1 MYLTYE
7 TSFYTDNEGQ
17 IMKVNKEIK
26 RPVFVIGHKNP
37 DTDSICAAITY
48 AKLKNAITGDE
59 YIAGRAGHLN
69 EETQFVLSHF
79 GVQVPVYIKDV
90 RTQVRDMEIRMLE
103 GIGADLS
110 LKRAWAEMRDAEVVT
125 LCVTEN
131 DEVSGIITTNDIV
144 ETYMD
149 VIDPGILSLAK
160 TSYQNIVETLDGEL
174 IVGDIGD
181 ILDKGK
187 VVIAAASPEMMENL
201 IEEGDVVILGNRYET
216 QLCAI
221 EMNAGCI
228 IVCEGADVAKTIRN
242 QAREHGTKIITTP
255 HDTFV
260 VARLINQSMPI
271 NYVMKKD
278 NVVCFHMDDYI
289 EDIQEVMA
297 SMRHRYF
304 PVLDKNEH
312 YVGMISRRNFLGAK
326 KKQLILVDHN
336 EKNQAV
342 NGADSA
348 DILEIIDHHRLRTIE
363 TSGPVFFRNQ
373 PLGSTCTIIYLMYK
387 EYGVEI
393 DKVTAGLLLAAI
405 LSDTLMFRSPTCT
418 AIDKKAGEELALIAG
433 VNYEE
438 FAKEMFHAGSNLSGK
453 SASEILHQ
461 DFKKFTV
468 DDMNIGIGQI
478 NSMSAEEL
486 LEIKSK
492 VEPELKKAAE
502 DDGLDMLFFMLTNII
517 DESSEVLF
525 TGAKSQ
531 YTINSAFGINASGD
545 KATLPGV
552 VSRKKQLLPAIVEAI
567 QN

>member
-1 MYLTYE
+1 MNNIEDT
-7 TSFYTDNEGQ
+7 
-17 IMKVNKEIK
+17 

-48 AKLKNAITGDE
+48 ANLKNKAFGGN
-59 YIAGRAGHLN
+59 YIACRAGHLN

-79 GVQVPVYIKDV
+79 GVDVPAYIKDV
-90 RTQVRDMEIRMLE
+90 RTQVRDMEIRRLD
-103 GIGADLS
+103 GVTSDLS
-110 LKRAWAEMRDAEVVT
+110 LKNAWAKMRDADVVT
-125 LCVTEN
+125 LCATEG
-131 DEVSGIITTNDIV
+131 DKLTGIVTTNDIV

-149 VIDPGILSLAK
+149 VIDPHILSQAK
-160 TSYQNIVETLDGEL
+160 TSYKNIVETLDGEL
-174 IVGDIGD
+174 IVGNIQDS
-181 ILDKGK
+181 LESGK
-187 VVIAAASPEMMENL
+187 VVIAAASPEMMENV
-201 IEEGDVVILGNRYET
+201 IEKGDIVILGNRYET

-221 EMNAGCI
+221 ELEASCI
-228 IVCEGADVAKTIRN
+228 IVCEGAEVTRTIKS
-242 QAREHGTKIITTP
+242 QAAEHGTRIITTP

-271 NYVMKKD
+271 DYIMKKD
-278 NVVCFHMDDYI
+278 NLATFYMDDFI

-304 PVLDKNEH
+304 PVLDKNDN
-312 YVGMISRRNFLGAK
+312 YIGMISRRNFLGAH
-326 KKQLILVDHN
+326 KKQMILVDHN

-393 DKVTAGLLLAAI
+393 DPKTAGLLLAAI

-418 AIDKKAGEELALIAG
+418 KVDRNAGEELSKIAQID
-433 VNYEE
+433 YEE

-468 DDMNIGIGQI
+468 DDLTIGIGQI
-478 NSMSAEEL
+478 NSMSSEEL
-486 LEIKSK
+486 VEIKSRI
-492 VEPELKKAAE
+492 EPELKNVTG
-502 DDGLDMLFFMLTNII
+502 DDGLDMIFFMLTNII
-517 DESSEVLF
+517 DESSEIIFSGNKALH
-525 TGAKSQ
+525 
-531 YTINSAFGINASGD
+531 TINSAFGLSAEGNSVV
-545 KATLPGV
+545 LPGV
-552 VSRKKQLLPAIVEAI
+552 VSRKKQLLPAIVEAM
-567 QN
+567 QQ

>member
-1 MYLTYE
+1 
-7 TSFYTDNEGQ
+7 
-17 IMKVNKEIK
+17 MKKNKNTK

-48 AKLKNAITGDE
+48 AKLKSAITDDE

-90 RTQVRDMEIRMLE
+90 RTQVRDMEIRMLD
-103 GIGADLS
+103 GVYKDLS
-110 LKRAWAEMRDAEVVT
+110 LKKAWEEMRDAEVVT

-131 DEVSGIITTNDIV
+131 DEISGIITTNDIV
-144 ETYMD
+144 KTYMD

-160 TSYQNIVETLDGEL
+160 TSYKNIVETLDGNL
-174 IVGDIGD
+174 LVGDIED
-181 ILDKGK
+181 TLDKGK
-187 VVIAAASPEMMENL
+187 VVIAAASPDMMENF

-221 EMNAGCI
+221 ELNAGCI
-228 IVCEGADVAKTIRN
+228 IVCEGAEVAKTIQT

-271 NYVMKKD
+271 SYVMKKD

-387 EYGVEI
+387 EFQVEI
-393 DKVTAGLLLAAI
+393 DKTTAGLLLAAI

-418 AIDKKAGEELALIAG
+418 NIDKKAGEELSKIAG
-433 VNYEE
+433 VDYEE

-453 SASEILHQ
+453 TAVEIIHQ

-468 DDMNIGIGQI
+468 DEMNIGIGQI
-478 NSMSAEEL
+478 NSMSIEEL
-486 LEIKSK
+486 MEIKSK
-492 VEPELKKAAE
+492 VVPELDKAAE
-502 DDGLDMLFFMLTNII
+502 DDGLDMMFFMLTNII

-525 TGAKSQ
+525 TGSKSQ
-531 YTINSAFGINASGD
+531 FTINSAFGINATENI
-545 KATLPGV
+545 AVLPGV

>member
-1 MYLTYE
+1 MNNIEDT
-7 TSFYTDNEGQ
+7 
-17 IMKVNKEIK
+17 

-48 AKLKNAITGDE
+48 ANLKNKAFGGN
-59 YIAGRAGHLN
+59 YIACRAGHLN

-79 GVQVPVYIKDV
+79 GVDVPAYIKDV
-90 RTQVRDMEIRMLE
+90 RTQVRDMEIRRLD
-103 GIGADLS
+103 GVTSDLS
-110 LKRAWAEMRDAEVVT
+110 LKNAWAKMRDADVVT
-125 LCVTEN
+125 LCATEG
-131 DEVSGIITTNDIV
+131 DKLTGIVTTNDIV

-149 VIDPGILSLAK
+149 VIDPHILSQAK
-160 TSYQNIVETLDGEL
+160 TSYKNIVETLDGEL
-174 IVGDIGD
+174 IVGNIEDS
-181 ILDKGK
+181 LESGK
-187 VVIAAASPEMMENL
+187 VVIAAASPEMMENV
-201 IEEGDVVILGNRYET
+201 IEKGDIVILGNRYET

-221 EMNAGCI
+221 ELEASCI
-228 IVCEGADVAKTIRN
+228 IVCEGAEVTRTIKS
-242 QAREHGTKIITTP
+242 QATEHGTRIITTP

-271 NYVMKKD
+271 DYIMKKD
-278 NVVCFHMDDYI
+278 NLATFYMDDFI

-304 PVLDKNEH
+304 PVLDKNDN
-312 YVGMISRRNFLGAK
+312 YIGMISRRNFLGAH
-326 KKQLILVDHN
+326 KKQMILVDHN

-393 DKVTAGLLLAAI
+393 DPKTAGLLLAAI

-418 AIDKKAGEELALIAG
+418 QVDRNAGEELSKIAQID
-433 VNYEE
+433 YEE

-468 DDMNIGIGQI
+468 DDLTIGIGQI
-478 NSMSAEEL
+478 NSMSSEEL
-486 LEIKSK
+486 VEIKSRI
-492 VEPELKKAAE
+492 EPELKSVTG
-502 DDGLDMLFFMLTNII
+502 DDGLDMIFFMLTNII
-517 DESSEVLF
+517 DESSEIIFSGNKALH
-525 TGAKSQ
+525 
-531 YTINSAFGINASGD
+531 TINSAFGLSAEGNSVV
-545 KATLPGV
+545 LPGV
-552 VSRKKQLLPAIVEAI
+552 VSRKKQLLPAIVEAM
-567 QN
+567 QQ

>member
-1 MYLTYE
+1 MNNIEDT
-7 TSFYTDNEGQ
+7 
-17 IMKVNKEIK
+17 

-48 AKLKNAITGDE
+48 ANLKNKAFGGN
-59 YIAGRAGHLN
+59 YIACRAGHLN

-79 GVQVPVYIKDV
+79 GVDVPAYIKDV
-90 RTQVRDMEIRMLE
+90 RTQVRDMEIRRLD
-103 GIGADLS
+103 GVTSDLS
-110 LKRAWAEMRDAEVVT
+110 LKNAWAKMRDADVVT
-125 LCVTEN
+125 LCATEG
-131 DEVSGIITTNDIV
+131 DKLTGIVTTNDIV

-149 VIDPGILSLAK
+149 VIDPHILSQAK
-160 TSYQNIVETLDGEL
+160 TSYKNIVETLDGEL
-174 IVGDIGD
+174 IVGNIEDS
-181 ILDKGK
+181 LESGK
-187 VVIAAASPEMMENL
+187 VVIAAASPEMMENV
-201 IEEGDVVILGNRYET
+201 IEKGDIVILGNRYET

-221 EMNAGCI
+221 ELEASCI
-228 IVCEGADVAKTIRN
+228 IVCEGAEVTRTIKS
-242 QAREHGTKIITTP
+242 QATEHGTRIITTP

-271 NYVMKKD
+271 DYIMKKD
-278 NVVCFHMDDYI
+278 NLATFYMDDFI

-304 PVLDKNEH
+304 PVLDKNDN
-312 YVGMISRRNFLGAK
+312 YIGMISRRNFLGAH
-326 KKQLILVDHN
+326 KKQMILVDHN

-393 DKVTAGLLLAAI
+393 DPKTAGLLLAAI

-418 AIDKKAGEELALIAG
+418 QVDRNAGEELSKIAQID
-433 VNYEE
+433 YEE

-468 DDMNIGIGQI
+468 DDLTIGIGQI
-478 NSMSAEEL
+478 NSMSSEEL
-486 LEIKSK
+486 VEIKSRI
-492 VEPELKKAAE
+492 EPELKNVTG
-502 DDGLDMLFFMLTNII
+502 DDGLDMIFFMLTNII
-517 DESSEVLF
+517 DESSEIIFSGNKALH
-525 TGAKSQ
+525 
-531 YTINSAFGINASGD
+531 TINSAFGLSAEGD
-545 KATLPGV
+545 SVVLPGV
-552 VSRKKQLLPAIVEAI
+552 VSRKKQLLPAIVEAM
-567 QN
+567 QQ

>member
-1 MYLTYE
+1 MGINN
-7 TSFYTDNEGQ
+7 D
-17 IMKVNKEIK
+17 VN
-26 RPVFVIGHKNP
+26 RPVLVMGHKNP

-48 AKLKNAITGDE
+48 ANLKREITGGN
-59 YIAGRAGHLN
+59 YIAARAGHLN

-79 GVQVPVYIKDV
+79 GVDVPAYIKDV
-90 RTQVRDMEIRMLE
+90 RTQVRDMEIRMLD
-103 GIGADLS
+103 GTSANLS
-110 LKRAWAEMRDAEVVT
+110 LKNAWAKMRDANVVT
-125 LCVTEN
+125 LCVTEG
-131 DEVSGIITTNDIV
+131 DQLSGIVTTNDIV

-149 VIDPGILSLAK
+149 VIDPKILSEANTCYK
-160 TSYQNIVETLDGEL
+160 NIVETLDGEL
-174 IVGDIGD
+174 IVGEIEDV
-181 ILDKGK
+181 LTKGK
-187 VVIAAASPEMMENL
+187 VVIAAANPDMMENV
-201 IEEGDVVILGNRYET
+201 IEEGDVVILGNRYDM

-228 IVCEGADVAKTIRN
+228 IVCEGANVAKTIQI
-242 QAREHGTKIITTP
+242 QAVEHGCKIIKTP

-271 NYVMKKD
+271 KHVMKT
-278 NVVCFHMDDYI
+278 NNLVSFHMDDYI

-304 PVLDKNEH
+304 PVLDKDDH
-312 YVGMISRRNFLGAK
+312 YIGMISRRNFLGAK

-348 DILEIIDHHRLRTIE
+348 EILEIIDHHRLRTIE
-363 TSGPVFFRNQ
+363 TAGPVFFRNQ

-393 DKVTAGLLLAAI
+393 DKTTAGLLLAAI

-418 AIDKKAGEELALIAG
+418 KIDKKAGEELAGIAG
-433 VNYEE
+433 IDFEE

-453 SASEILHQ
+453 TAKEILHQ

-468 DDMNIGIGQI
+468 DDMTIGIGQI

-486 LEIKSK
+486 VEIKEKISPELSK
-492 VEPELKKAAE
+492 VAA

-517 DESSEVLF
+517 DESSDVVYA
-525 TGAKSQ
+525 GAKAEH
-531 YTINSAFGINASGD
+531 TLNSAFGVTVSGGSA
-545 KATLPGV
+545 KLPGV
-552 VSRKKQLLPAIVEAI
+552 VSRKKQLLPSIVETI
-567 QN
+567 QQ

>member
-1 MYLTYE
+1 MRKKK
-7 TSFYTDNEGQ
+7 
-17 IMKVNKEIK
+17 MK

-48 AKLKNAITGDE
+48 AKLKSKITGDE
-59 YIAGRAGHLN
+59 YIAGRAGHIN

-90 RTQVRDMEIRMLE
+90 RTQVRDMEIRMLD
-103 GIGADLS
+103 GIGADHS
-110 LKRAWAEMRDAEVVT
+110 LKKAWAEMRDAEVVT

-160 TSYQNIVETLDGEL
+160 TSYENIVETLDGEL
-174 IVGDIGD
+174 IVGDIED
-181 ILDKGK
+181 TLDKGK

-228 IVCEGADVAKTIRN
+228 IVCEGAEVAKTIQN

-271 NYVMKKD
+271 SYVMKKD

-387 EYGVEI
+387 EYGVKL
-393 DKVTAGLLLAAI
+393 DKTTAGLLLAAI

-418 AIDKKAGEELALIAG
+418 EIDKKAGEELAAIAG

-438 FAKEMFHAGSNLSGK
+438 FAKEMFHAGSNLSSK
-453 SASEILHQ
+453 TASEILHQ

-478 NSMSAEEL
+478 NSMSFEEL
-486 LEIKSK
+486 LEIKEK

-502 DDGLDMLFFMLTNII
+502 DDGLDMLFFMLTNIV

-531 YTINSAFGINASGD
+531 YTINSAFGINVTGD

>member
-1 MYLTYE
+1 MNNIEDT
-7 TSFYTDNEGQ
+7 
-17 IMKVNKEIK
+17 

-48 AKLKNAITGDE
+48 ANLKNKAFGGN
-59 YIAGRAGHLN
+59 YIACRAGHLN

-79 GVQVPVYIKDV
+79 GVDVPAYIKDV
-90 RTQVRDMEIRMLE
+90 RTQVRDMEIRRLD
-103 GIGADLS
+103 GVTSDLS
-110 LKRAWAEMRDAEVVT
+110 LKNAWAKMRDADVVT
-125 LCVTEN
+125 LCATEG
-131 DEVSGIITTNDIV
+131 DKLTGIVTTNDIV

-149 VIDPGILSLAK
+149 VIDPHILSQAK
-160 TSYQNIVETLDGEL
+160 TSYRNIVETLDGEL
-174 IVGDIGD
+174 IVGNIEDS
-181 ILDKGK
+181 LESGK
-187 VVIAAASPEMMENL
+187 VVIAAASPEMMENV
-201 IEEGDVVILGNRYET
+201 IEKGDIVILGNRYET

-221 EMNAGCI
+221 ELEASCI
-228 IVCEGADVAKTIRN
+228 IVCEGAEVTRTIKS
-242 QAREHGTKIITTP
+242 QATEHGTRIITTP

-271 NYVMKKD
+271 DYIMKKD
-278 NVVCFHMDDYI
+278 NLATFYMDDFI

-304 PVLDKNEH
+304 PVLDKNDN
-312 YVGMISRRNFLGAK
+312 YIGMISRRNFLGAH
-326 KKQLILVDHN
+326 KKQMILVDHN

-393 DKVTAGLLLAAI
+393 DPKTAGLLLAAI

-418 AIDKKAGEELALIAG
+418 QVDRNAGEELSKIAQID
-433 VNYEE
+433 YEE

-468 DDMNIGIGQI
+468 DDLTIGIGQI
-478 NSMSAEEL
+478 NSMSSEEL
-486 LEIKSK
+486 VEIKSRI
-492 VEPELKKAAE
+492 EPELKSVTG
-502 DDGLDMLFFMLTNII
+502 DDGLDMIFFMLTNII
-517 DESSEVLF
+517 DESSEIIFSGNKALH
-525 TGAKSQ
+525 
-531 YTINSAFGINASGD
+531 TINSAFGLSAEGNSVV
-545 KATLPGV
+545 LPGV
-552 VSRKKQLLPAIVEAI
+552 VSRKKQLLPAIVEAM
-567 QN
+567 QQ